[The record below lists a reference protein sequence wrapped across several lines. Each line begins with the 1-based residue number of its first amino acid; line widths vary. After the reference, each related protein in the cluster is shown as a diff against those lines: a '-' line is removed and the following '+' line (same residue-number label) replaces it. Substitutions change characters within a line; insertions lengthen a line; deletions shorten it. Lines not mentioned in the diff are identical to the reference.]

1 MLDNHCRKQ
10 YHISTEGT
18 YYINRGEDMFIERL
32 SKKFNSDEPIF
43 TEDIIKLFSDYSR
56 AQVFRYIERA
66 KENKEIVQFDK
77 GIYYIPRVTFWGGLS
92 TIAADDIVAKRYL
105 RNDKRIYGVYSG
117 IKLLNN
123 FSVTTQM
130 PAVIEVVSNNE
141 TMRRREIELSGRKF
155 VLRKSR
161 CEINAGNYAAYT
173 ILQLF
178 NDFDNRDE
186 LNDSSRRRLLEYI
199 KKQNVTQEQLFRM
212 SANFPAKA
220 TKNLVRSGIINAIA

>member
-1 MLDNHCRKQ
+1 
-10 YHISTEGT
+10 
-18 YYINRGEDMFIERL
+18 MFIERL

-56 AQVFRYIERA
+56 AQVFRYIEKA

-161 CEINAGNYAAYT
+161 CEINASNYAAYT